1 MIIAST
7 VCIYQSRV
15 IGSESERFEPFFFL
29 TRPRGFIGKAFGFYL
44 QLDLVVIGS
53 LLPHHDPFSNWLIHN
68 CSLRFLDSLG
78 VMSSGSGLKAECADI
93 FHQSPISGCYAILT
107 SPQKSETAVYGYN
120 PALFWVLPVSC
131 WCLAKLIFTQP
142 SALQYSACR
151 I

>member
-15 IGSESERFEPFFFL
+15 IGSESERFEPFFSL

-68 CSLRFLDSLG
+68 CSLRFLDSVG
-78 VMSSGSGLKAECADI
+78 VISSGSGLKAECADI

-107 SPQKSETAVYGYN
+107 SPKEGETAVYGYN
-120 PALFWVLPVSC
+120 PAPFWVLGVVLMSC
-131 WCLAKLIFTQP
+131 RVNFHVVR
-142 SALQYSACR
+142 SALQYFPCR